1 MKKFGIL
8 LEQKRKDARLS
19 ISELAGL
26 VGLTESGLEA
36 LERGAGDVPNFDT
49 CYRIGL
55 VIAERS
61 GQKFVLNDLW
71 QALRSDLVESNPAN
85 QLFVPR

>member
-1 MKKFGIL
+1 MRKFGQL
-8 LEQKRKDARLS
+8 LEQKRKDARLT
-19 ISELAGL
+19 ISELAEL
-26 VGLTESGLEA
+26 VGLTESRLEA
-36 LERGAGDVPNFDT
+36 MEQGSGDDPNFDT

-55 VIAERS
+55 AIAERS

-71 QALRSDLVESNPAN
+71 QALRADKVESNPAN